1 MLYYKINKK
10 DLTDNNFWI
19 KFVHSLQSSL
29 SQEESF
35 ENKILVVKLQDVNND
50 NNTMIPKLEHKKN

>member
-10 DLTDNNFWI
+10 DLTDYYFWI